1 MTNQNFITRSLLC
14 FYILRGTSG
23 DTSPPGDTLVAVL
36 SRNLEAQ
43 RELPPTP
50 TDQYR
55 RGARLLMPAN
65 NDSGDNVRIQL
76 ISW

>member
-1 MTNQNFITRSLLC
+1 MSLY
-14 FYILRGTSG
+14 FSAESSR
-23 DTSPPGDTLVAVL
+23 DTPLPGDTLVAVL
-36 SRNLEAQ
+36 SRNLEVQ

-50 TDQYR
+50 TDQYH

-65 NDSGDNVRIQL
+65 NDSGGNVQIQV

>member
-1 MTNQNFITRSLLC
+1 MLTAVSLY
-14 FYILRGTSG
+14 FSAESSG

-50 TDQYR
+50 TDQYHR
-55 RGARLLMPAN
+55 APTMIAEVMFRFKLFLGKHK
-65 NDSGDNVRIQL
+65 V
-76 ISW
+76 